1 MFGNQRWMNGYMLL
15 TGDALKEFVAQ
26 FDKEMDF
33 PIKTVRLGIF
43 DFRSLS
49 IVENPD
55 GFLTQAAVLSSC

>member
-1 MFGNQRWMNGYMLL
+1 MLL

-55 GFLTQAAVLSSC
+55 GFYPLVEPIKGLEEKEE